1 VSLPTPGE
9 QDFAK
14 RFKLTPESV
23 AHARDVLNTIAS
35 LDWPLPERQALLARL
50 ARTAKADVGP
60 AMAGLALAAAPV
72 RSFETLIAVNGLAD
86 KRVFGLAKALQKADP
101 ASFSKAAAGALNAW
115 AQLDAL
121 QAENL
126 ALRREL
132 DRLAAAAPPPP
143 GAPPP
148 VDQRMR
154 LEDMAH
160 SIARQVA
167 LADQT
172 LAGTG
177 SGLRLGG
184 VALEVR
190 GRATTLDQ
198 DVAIDF
204 ATGAGAGGGG
214 SSVGLSF
221 TPARNDAAN
230 GSSGTV
236 PDVTGYTPAL
246 ARRKLEGQGFAVSV
260 AATGGLQGRVA
271 QQHPAAGSVAQRGA
285 LVRLVVR

>member
-1 VSLPTPGE
+1 MSVPTPGE
-9 QDFAK
+9 QAFAK
-14 RFKLTPESV
+14 RFKLAPEGV

-50 ARTAKADVGP
+50 ARAAKADVGP

-72 RSFETLIAVNGLAD
+72 RSFETLIAVNGLAE
-86 KRVFGLAKALQKADP
+86 KRVFGLANALQKTDP
-101 ASFSKAAAGALNAW
+101 ASFSKAAAGQLNAW

-132 DRLAAAAPPPP
+132 DRLAAAAPPP

-167 LADQT
+167 LAGQT

-184 VALEVR
+184 VALEVH

-230 GSSGTV
+230 GSSGAV

-260 AATGGLQGRVA
+260 AATGGAQGRVA

>member
-9 QDFAK
+9 QEFAK
-14 RFKLTPESV
+14 RFKLTPENV

-101 ASFSKAAAGALNAW
+101 TSFSKAASGLLNAW

-132 DRLAAAAPPPP
+132 DRLAATAPPPP

-167 LADQT
+167 LAGQT

-221 TPARNDAAN
+221 TPARSEAAN
-230 GSSGTV
+230 GSSGAV

-260 AATGGLQGRVA
+260 AATGGLHGRVA

>member
-1 VSLPTPGE
+1 MSLPTPGE
-9 QDFAK
+9 QAFAK
-14 RFKLTPESV
+14 RFKLTPEGV

-101 ASFSKAAAGALNAW
+101 TSFSKAASGLLNAW

-167 LADQT
+167 LAGQT

-204 ATGAGAGGGG
+204 ATGGAGTGG

-221 TPARNDAAN
+221 TPARSEAAN
-230 GSSGTV
+230 GSSGAV

-260 AATGGLQGRVA
+260 AATGGVPGRVA
-271 QQHPAAGSVAQRGA
+271 QQHPAAGSVAQHGA